1 MINWKIRLKNKN
13 FWLAIVPA
21 VLLLVQAISSV
32 FGYTVDFSDLQG
44 KLIAV
49 VNAIFT
55 VLAIVGIVVDPT
67 TSGISDSTQALTY
80 DAPRKDG
87 GETYAKTNH

>member
-21 VLLLVQAISSV
+21 VLLLVQAIASV

-49 VNAIFT
+49 VNAIFYK
-55 VLAIVGIVVDPT
+55 LRQNSEDPCDNPIT
-67 TSGISDSTQALTY
+67 R
-80 DAPRKDG
+80 RK
-87 GETYAKTNH
+87 

>member
-1 MINWKIRLKNKN
+1 MINWKIRIKNKN

-21 VLLLVQAISSV
+21 VLLLAQAIASV

-80 DAPRKDG
+80 DTPRKDG
-87 GETYAKTNH
+87 GETYAETSH

>member
-21 VLLLVQAISSV
+21 VLLLAQAIASV

-67 TSGISDSTQALTY
+67 TSGVSDSKQALTY
-80 DAPRKDG
+80 DTPRKDG
-87 GETYAKTNH
+87 ETYAETSH